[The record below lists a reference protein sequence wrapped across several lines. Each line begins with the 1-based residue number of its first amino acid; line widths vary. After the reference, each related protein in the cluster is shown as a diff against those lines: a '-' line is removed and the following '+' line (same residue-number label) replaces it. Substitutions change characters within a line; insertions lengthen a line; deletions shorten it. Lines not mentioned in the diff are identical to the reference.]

1 MEVFQVAL
9 SALFSISAA
18 RLTLPKDITRSTSRA
33 NVLDKLQEVRRRF
46 DSETDIDSDVSGGL
60 KGIPLLDP
68 VKDMSINDE
77 TFISLLEKTSDLKK
91 RIESSAFSAFVDK
104 DARLHSY
111 GIRVRLLEESRALR
125 LKCKESQ
132 NISMREDLR
141 RMKRVLRRQGYI
153 STEGVLGT
161 KGRFSCELSTGDE
174 LVLTD
179 MVFDGVFNDLS
190 VEQTVALLSCFVH
203 KEGSKDSDKIK
214 LRADMEG
221 PYQKLQ
227 TAARAIARISID
239 AKMNMSEEEYVKSFN
254 PGLVDATYAWAAG
267 SKFVDI
273 CKLTDIFE
281 GSTIRSIRRLEELLR
296 QLSSAS
302 LAIGNKELQVLF
314 EDGAKKVRRGVV
326 FAASLYL

>member
-1 MEVFQVAL
+1 
-9 SALFSISAA
+9 
-18 RLTLPKDITRSTSRA
+18 
-33 NVLDKLQEVRRRF
+33 LDKLHEVRRRF
-46 DSETDIDSDVSGGL
+46 ETEGGM
-60 KGIPLLDP
+60 PLLDP
-68 VKDMSINDE
+68 VKDMSITDE
-77 TFISLLEKTSDLKK
+77 TFKSLLEKTSDLKK
-91 RIESSAFSAFVDK
+91 RIESSAFHTLDDK

-111 GIRVRLLEESRALR
+111 GVRVRLLEESRTLR

-203 KEGSKDSDKIK
+203 KEGSKDDSDKVK
-214 LRADMEG
+214 VRADMEG

-227 TAARAIARISID
+227 AAARAIARVSID

-281 GSTIRSIRRLEELLR
+281 GSIIRSIRRLEELLR

-314 EDGAKKVRRGVV
+314 EDGAKKIRRGVV
-326 FAASLYL
+326 FAASLYLE